1 MIIGTITVLILLF
14 GGGGDFSFEK
24 TFEPFVKDAVKD
36 KARYEQIVDLTKGAD
51 EDLEAYL
58 EEMGDEWGKKLLAL
72 LADYDASEN
81 DFRSFR
87 RKADASR
94 IDLQQRLLDARFGM
108 IELMTADE
116 WTAMHEAIDKKT
128 KKDE

>member
-1 MIIGTITVLILLF
+1 MIIGTITVLILMF

-24 TFEPFVKDAVKD
+24 AFEPFVKDVVKD
-36 KARYEQIVDLTKGAD
+36 EARYEQIVDLTNEAD
-51 EDLEAYL
+51 EDMKAFQ
-58 EEMGDEWGKKLLAL
+58 EEMGDEWGKKLIAL

-81 DFRSFR
+81 DFRGFY

-94 IDLQQRLLDARFGM
+94 LDIQQRLLDARFGV

-116 WTAMHEAIDKKT
+116 WTAMYEAIDKKT

>member
-1 MIIGTITVLILLF
+1 MIIGTVTALMILF

-24 TFEPFVKDAVKD
+24 AFEPFIKDAVKD

-51 EDLEAYL
+51 EDVKAFQKELE
-58 EEMGDEWGKKLLAL
+58 DEWGKQLITLLT
-72 LADYDASEN
+72 DYDASED

-87 RKADASR
+87 GKADASR
-94 IDLQQRLLDARFGM
+94 IKLQQGLLDARFGM

-116 WTAMHEAIDKKT
+116 WVAMYEAIEKKAEKDK
-128 KKDE
+128 